1 MKIVVITYQ
10 NFPMKDLLLI
20 LIQRVMTYRDNL
32 NSLYFSDFSQ
42 SELSMIKLLV
52 LDSLSYY
59 DDVNVCSESGNIYEL
74 LTRIKSKLLV
84 LQSKSMGELSGDYL

>member
-59 DDVNVCSESGNIYEL
+59 DDVNVCSESGYIYEL

-84 LQSKSMGELSGDYL
+84 LQSKSMGELSGDSL

>member
-59 DDVNVCSESGNIYEL
+59 DVVNVCSESGNIYEL

-84 LQSKSMGELSGDYL
+84 LQSKSMGELSGDSL

>member
-52 LDSLSYY
+52 LDSLSSY

-84 LQSKSMGELSGDYL
+84 LQSKSMGELSGDSL

>member
-1 MKIVVITYQ
+1 
-10 NFPMKDLLLI
+10 MKDLLLI

-84 LQSKSMGELSGDYL
+84 LQSKSMGEISRDSL

>member
-74 LTRIKSKLLV
+74 LTRIKTKLLL
-84 LQSKSMGELSGDYL
+84 LQSKSMGELSGDSL

>member
-1 MKIVVITYQ
+1 
-10 NFPMKDLLLI
+10 
-20 LIQRVMTYRDNL
+20 MTYRDNL

-59 DDVNVCSESGNIYEL
+59 DDVNVCAESGNIYEL

-84 LQSKSMGELSGDYL
+84 LQSKSMGELSGDSL

>member
-32 NSLYFSDFSQ
+32 NSLYLSDFSQ

-84 LQSKSMGELSGDYL
+84 LQSKSMGELSGDSL

>member
-1 MKIVVITYQ
+1 
-10 NFPMKDLLLI
+10 
-20 LIQRVMTYRDNL
+20 MTYRDNL

-52 LDSLSYY
+52 LDSLSSY

-84 LQSKSMGELSGDYL
+84 LQSKSMGELSGDSL

>member
-84 LQSKSMGELSGDYL
+84 LQSKSMGELSGDSL

>member
-1 MKIVVITYQ
+1 
-10 NFPMKDLLLI
+10 
-20 LIQRVMTYRDNL
+20 
-32 NSLYFSDFSQ
+32 
-42 SELSMIKLLV
+42 MIKLLV

-84 LQSKSMGELSGDYL
+84 LQSKSMGELSGDSL

>member
-52 LDSLSYY
+52 LESLSYY

-84 LQSKSMGELSGDYL
+84 LQSKSMGELSGDSL